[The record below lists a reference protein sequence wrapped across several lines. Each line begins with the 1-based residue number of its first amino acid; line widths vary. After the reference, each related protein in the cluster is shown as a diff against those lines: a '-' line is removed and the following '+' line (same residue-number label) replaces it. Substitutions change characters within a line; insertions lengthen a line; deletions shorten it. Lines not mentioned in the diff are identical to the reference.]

1 MDENMEKLLDEI
13 VEETKNA
20 PVEEPLFEVPGE
32 EEENDPAPNKLLI
45 QSKRK
50 YYALL
55 AIFATVFLLS
65 CVYLVGY
72 FSETGEAAD
81 EYDQLASIYQDA
93 LQQTQGTKPSQNAG
107 TVVQDTQPGE
117 TQAPTISPSL
127 QPLYDMNPDL
137 VGWLDMSDIK
147 ISYPVVQSPN
157 RENFYLDHQFNGEE
171 NMAGCPYV
179 PNSCDVFKPSD
190 NVVIYGHNLKTNAM
204 FRRLTRYDEK
214 SYWEEHPTFQFS
226 TLYETHTYQIFAV
239 FKTAGTSFREDGSPW
254 GYPYHLKNDF
264 ETEEAFNQF
273 IAEVK
278 GAAFTGENAYKGASF
293 YDTGITPVYGDK
305 LLCLSTCEYSV
316 ADPNGTINGR
326 FVVMAVRV
334 D

>member
-13 VEETKNA
+13 VEETQNA
-20 PVEEPLFEVPGE
+20 PAEEPLFEPLDE
-32 EEENDPAPNKLLI
+32 EESAPAPNQFII

-55 AIFATVFLLS
+55 AIFAGVFLLS
-65 CVYLVGY
+65 CVYLIGY
-72 FSETGEAAD
+72 FSETGEAED
-81 EYDQLASIYQDA
+81 EYDQLASIYASA
-93 LQQTQGTKPSQNAG
+93 LQQTQGEQPTQSVG
-107 TVVQDTQPGE
+107 TGTQPGE

-137 VGWLDMSDIK
+137 VGWLNMPDIK
-147 ISYPVVQSPN
+147 VSYPVVQSPN
-157 RENFYLDHQFNGEE
+157 RDHFYLDHQFDGQE

-179 PNSCDVFKPSD
+179 PNNCDVFKPSD
-190 NVVIYGHNLKTNAM
+190 NVVIYGHNLKTGAM

-214 SYWEEHPTFQFS
+214 SYWKEHQTFQFS

-239 FKTAGTSFREDGSPW
+239 FKTAGTSFKEDGSPW
-254 GYPYHLKNDF
+254 GYPYHLKSDF
-264 ETEEAFNQF
+264 ETEEEFNQF
-273 IAEVK
+273 IADVK
-278 GAAFTGENAYKGASF
+278 GAAFKGKNAYKGASF

-305 LLCLSTCEYSV
+305 LLCLSTCEYTV
-316 ADPNGTINGR
+316 KDPNGTTNGR
-326 FVVMAVRV
+326 FVVMAVRI